1 MTLAHAQAT
10 YLVDLSQ
17 LLEAHYINAVTCFP
31 GLNQYELANC
41 CKISV
46 FVQVLPQD
54 VDSQYGIA
62 HSPIGPSPSQSPL
75 AFRPFGSAP
84 AGPPSAYSSALAR
97 TASASNNSNM
107 SGTALVR
114 SASAT
119 GSGNIS
125 RLSESTSREEVTG
138 VSGGLTRVSS
148 EVTGGSSSGE
158 VLTAAQSSQ
167 QSLTSLPEEDK
178 AHQSRAKLASDVD
191 SLPDSDPAASL
202 PSTEGKTTVAE
213 LDRTVTASA
222 LSEAAQQNA
231 ASDDQTDTGDL
242 QFQAGQLSTNSV
254 LADGPEAASEGMQA
268 ADKAPATAPNNA
280 ELQQSMDAMLSGED
294 QAMQESLAAA
304 NAAGGEHVGK
314 FLTARSSGL
323 QQMPTAEPSSGHT
336 SPPEEEAAAL
346 AAGASPAGDGP
357 TNDQAVPEAT
367 GSNLQPGSES
377 AEGPALEK
385 GDGSGQIADRYMSV
399 LAV

>member
-1 MTLAHAQAT
+1 M
-10 YLVDLSQ
+10 
-17 LLEAHYINAVTCFP
+17 
-31 GLNQYELANC
+31 
-41 CKISV
+41 

-84 AGPPSAYSSALAR
+84 TGPPSAYSSALAR

-107 SGTALVR
+107 SSTALAR
-114 SASAT
+114 TASAT

-178 AHQSRAKLASDVD
+178 AHQSRASLASDVD
-191 SLPDSDPAASL
+191 SSPGSDPAASL

-222 LSEAAQQNA
+222 LSEAAQQNGV
-231 ASDDQTDTGDL
+231 SDDQTDTGEL

-254 LADGPEAASEGMQA
+254 LAAGPEAASEGMQA
-268 ADKAPATAPNNA
+268 ADKAPNNA

-323 QQMPTAEPSSGHT
+323 QLMPTAEPSSGHT
-336 SPPEEEAAAL
+336 SLPEEEAAAL

-367 GSNLQPGSES
+367 GSNLQPGSEP